1 MLKLFTTV
9 NLLPPI
15 TQLAASNSCV
25 SGSSSVKSPT
35 FSINCDIHSPGTE
48 HKLSLSFYAL
58 QMIGATVFGH
68 QCKTDK
74 SLKNTA
80 ALLFSCS
87 SSFSVSDSYTRQMLS
102 LHVWNSIYFPAFYAA
117 MCQIYLKIMHGSR
130 AEPLQSSVITH
141 SRCARVGFFVPQP
154 TTGLLG
160 AVGRQVSEA
169 SIVVEAAAEAK
180 CKHMQV
186 IYRGDKTSSGVIFV
200 VGLPV
205 HYFCK
210 SK

>member
-1 MLKLFTTV
+1 MLKLFATV
-9 NLLPPI
+9 NLLFQI
-15 TQLAASNSCV
+15 IQLAASNSCF
-25 SGSSSVKSPT
+25 SGSSSVKSLT
-35 FSINCDIHSPGTE
+35 VSIHCDIHSPGTE

-68 QCKTDK
+68 QCKTGK

-87 SSFSVSDSYTRQMLS
+87 SSFSVSDSYTRQLLS
-102 LHVWNSIYFPAFYAA
+102 LHVWNAIYFAAFYTA
-117 MCQIYLKIMHGSR
+117 MCHIYRKIMHGRR
-130 AEPLQSSVITH
+130 ADPLQSSVITH

-154 TTGLLG
+154 TTASLG
-160 AVGRQVSEA
+160 AVGRPVSEA

-186 IYRGDKTSSGVIFV
+186 IYRDDKTSSGVFFV

-205 HYFCK
+205 HYFYI

>member
-1 MLKLFTTV
+1 M
-9 NLLPPI
+9 
-15 TQLAASNSCV
+15 
-25 SGSSSVKSPT
+25 KSLT
-35 FSINCDIHSPGTE
+35 FSINCDSHSPGTE

-102 LHVWNSIYFPAFYAA
+102 LHVWNGIYFAAFYTA
-117 MCQIYLKIMHGSR
+117 MCQIYLKRMHGRR
-130 AEPLQSSVITH
+130 AYPLQSSVITH

-154 TTGLLG
+154 PT
-160 AVGRQVSEA
+160 
-169 SIVVEAAAEAK
+169 
-180 CKHMQV
+180 
-186 IYRGDKTSSGVIFV
+186 V
-200 VGLPV
+200 VGSCGQAGIRSLHSCGSSSRSKMQTHAGNLPR
-205 HYFCK
+205 
-210 SK
+210 

>member
-9 NLLPPI
+9 NLLFPI

-35 FSINCDIHSPGTE
+35 FSINCDIHSHGTE

-102 LHVWNSIYFPAFYAA
+102 LHVWNGIYFPAFYAA
-117 MCQIYLKIMHGSR
+117 MCQIYLKIMHGRR
-130 AEPLQSSVITH
+130 ADPPQSSVITH
-141 SRCARVGFFVPQP
+141 LRCARVGFFVPQP
-154 TTGLLG
+154 TTALLG
-160 AVGRQVSEA
+160 AVAGIRSLHICGSSSRRQ
-169 SIVVEAAAEAK
+169 
-180 CKHMQV
+180 MQTHA
-186 IYRGDKTSSGVIFV
+186 GH
-200 VGLPV
+200 LPR
-205 HYFCK
+205 
-210 SK
+210 

>member
-1 MLKLFTTV
+1 MSLDPPQWNPSQLVSTVIFTLQARNTNCLCHFMLYRWSER
-9 NLLPPI
+9 
-15 TQLAASNSCV
+15 Q
-25 SGSSSVKSPT
+25 
-35 FSINCDIHSPGTE
+35 
-48 HKLSLSFYAL
+48 SLD
-58 QMIGATVFGH
+58 TNVR
-68 QCKTDK
+68 DE

-102 LHVWNSIYFPAFYAA
+102 LHVWNGIYFAAFYTA
-117 MCQIYLKIMHGSR
+117 MCQIYLIIMHGCM
-130 AEPLQSSVITH
+130 ADPLQSSKITH

-154 TTGLLG
+154 TTALLG
-160 AVGRQVSEA
+160 AAGRQVSEA

-186 IYRGDKTSSGVIFV
+186 IYRDEKTSSGVIFI

-205 HYFCK
+205 HYFCI